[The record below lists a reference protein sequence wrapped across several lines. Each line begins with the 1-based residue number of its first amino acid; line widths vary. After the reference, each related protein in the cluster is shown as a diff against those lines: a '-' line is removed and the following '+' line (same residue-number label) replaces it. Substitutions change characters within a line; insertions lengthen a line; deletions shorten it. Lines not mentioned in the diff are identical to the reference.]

1 MKKSKILICVL
12 AFLLVSVPVFQV
24 RAAVSVAF
32 IYSTDLT
39 SAESYEALL
48 TSRGFAVD
56 LVPSS
61 DATTWNYGK
70 YGLIIIGAETGAF
83 YQWEP
88 EAAVSV
94 IDETGKPILGLG
106 IGGSCFFSVLE
117 LYIDWGQ
124 GWSGSE
130 KSLYVVDSGH
140 QIFQSPTRITVP
152 SDKIIDVYSGSTKQ
166 QGIYMPSPVA
176 GITPLG
182 REVGDSDHYSL
193 IQQEDRYVLWG
204 FGASPAAM
212 TQTGKNLF
220 TNVVSWLAPQSALQ
234 NPSASFTSSPASPK
248 VDETVTFNASGSTD
262 ADGTIDTYSW
272 NFGDGTTG
280 TGKTAT
286 HSYTSAGARNV
297 SLTVTDNDGLEDT
310 AAKTITISPADKE
323 PPVASFTSS
332 PASPKVDETVTFNA
346 SGSTDADGTIDTYS
360 WDFDDGDTAT
370 GKTTTHSYS
379 SAGTYTVTLTVTDND
394 ELTGTATKDV
404 VVTEGGGD
412 GEDTESP
419 VANAGNSQTV
429 NTGSQ
434 VTFSAASSTD
444 NVGITSYSWNFGDGS
459 TGTGVTASHTYATA
473 GTYTVTLT
481 VGDAAGNSD
490 TVTIVITVKEAAA
503 GFPYWILI
511 PIIIAIVVV
520 AVVVWYFL
528 KKRKPKEK
536 TPKPSKIRVTVD
548 PTAIMA
554 DGSSTST
561 LTIELLDS
569 EGKPVSAVAD
579 TEITLVSSLGQVKK
593 PVVKI
598 PKGKVSEKTGLVA
611 SKETGTATVSADA
624 KNLDRAVITVTFL
637 EKKRYCMHCGS
648 KMTLTAKRCPQCGK
662 SPPAGVDTKTC
673 KNCEAVIP
681 AVANFCAECG
691 ASQPKETQ

>member
-234 NPSASFTSSPASPK
+234 NPS
-248 VDETVTFNASGSTD
+248 
-262 ADGTIDTYSW
+262 
-272 NFGDGTTG
+272 
-280 TGKTAT
+280 
-286 HSYTSAGARNV
+286 
-297 SLTVTDNDGLEDT
+297 
-310 AAKTITISPADKE
+310 
-323 PPVASFTSS
+323 ASFTSS